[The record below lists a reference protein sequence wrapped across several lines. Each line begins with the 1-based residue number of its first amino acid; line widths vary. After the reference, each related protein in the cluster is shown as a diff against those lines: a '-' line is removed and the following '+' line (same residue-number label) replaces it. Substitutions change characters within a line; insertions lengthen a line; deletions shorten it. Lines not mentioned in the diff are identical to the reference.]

1 MRPDVEY
8 RRHTDLSEVALFPLF
23 PASLL
28 PPFPLDPSLHA
39 HLPLYGWPRP
49 PRVSPLDGYG
59 DEDAIIRAVLRHPM
73 VRTKTQADGLTS
85 ANFSEEAFQK
95 VP

>member
-1 MRPDVEY
+1 MAPPALPV
-8 RRHTDLSEVALFPLF
+8 VA
-23 PASLL
+23 S
-28 PPFPLDPSLHA
+28 
-39 HLPLYGWPRP
+39 R
-49 PRVSPLDGYG
+49 LDGYG